1 MKNNDD
7 ISTMKD
13 PFSHGM
19 PLINFDW
26 IKMYLFGLILIPLRI
41 FAILVLSTAIWLVV
55 TLALWKLKDEERN
68 QRPLCGW
75 RKRCKKFIQFLAR
88 LVHTVMGFK
97 VELRG
102 LYSNEAAILIALP
115 HTTLFD
121 IFLPHW
127 IENMPCTVT
136 RIKNRKMPVIGKM
149 MDLCQAIYVAR
160 DDPKSRQNTI
170 QEISRRAISY
180 TDEKWKDR
188 WPQTLLFPEGTTCNG
203 KVLLS
208 FKKGAFVPGLAIQ
221 PIIIRY
227 PNRFD
232 TVTWTYNSAV
242 TVFFKTLAM
251 PYTRVEFEFLPVY
264 TPTSEERESPDLF
277 AFNVRMVIAEKLKIP
292 TLDMTFERAVQMFHG
307 KVD

>member
-1 MKNNDD
+1 MQIIKNRTESSNAVSVITLYHLKNAGIEIMLRNEIGTMKNNDD

-88 LVHTVMGFK
+88 LVHIVMGFK

-127 IENMPCTVT
+127 IENIPCTVT

-149 MDLCQAIYVAR
+149 D
-160 DDPKSRQNTI
+160 
-170 QEISRRAISY
+170 
-180 TDEKWKDR
+180 
-188 WPQTLLFPEGTTCNG
+188 
-203 KVLLS
+203 
-208 FKKGAFVPGLAIQ
+208 
-221 PIIIRY
+221 
-227 PNRFD
+227 
-232 TVTWTYNSAV
+232 
-242 TVFFKTLAM
+242 
-251 PYTRVEFEFLPVY
+251 
-264 TPTSEERESPDLF
+264 
-277 AFNVRMVIAEKLKIP
+277 
-292 TLDMTFERAVQMFHG
+292 
-307 KVD
+307 